1 MPGREGKRSLTP
13 RSGSHIFALLLIPV
27 AALLGFFLGGF
38 LRGAVSELRHP
49 APVVHT
55 ETSVLAVQPHHR
67 GNIVLILDDVG
78 FDHQP
83 LTTAMAID
91 PNVNFAVLP
100 NGKRSTEFASTLH
113 ARGFE
118 LLCHLPMEPEGFPRI
133 SPGDG
138 AVLTTMSDAEIA
150 TATRTNIN
158 AIRFARGVN
167 NHMGSRATA
176 DRRVMTDVL
185 GALPKGMYFID
196 SKTTG
201 NSIAGALAHTMRVKT
216 ASRNVFLDDVQDVAA
231 IRRQLV
237 QLADTASS
245 RGVSVGIGHMYPSTI
260 QVLTED
266 APKLRAEGFRFVR
279 ASSVVR

>member
-1 MPGREGKRSLTP
+1 MPGREGKRGLT
-13 RSGSHIFALLLIPV
+13 RRTGSFRTVALLMLIPV
-27 AALLGFFLGGF
+27 GGIVLFFLWSF
-38 LRGAVSELRHP
+38 LHNALSLLNRPAHSE
-49 APVVHT
+49 A
-55 ETSVLAVQPHHR
+55 SVLGTSHR
-67 GNIVLILDDVG
+67 GDIVLILDDVG

-83 LTTAMAID
+83 LDSAMAID

-100 NGKRSTEFASTLH
+100 NGKRSMEFASTLH

-133 SPGDG
+133 SPGVG
-138 AVLTTMSDAEIA
+138 AVLTTMSDVQIA
-150 TATRTNIN
+150 NATRTNIES
-158 AIRFARGVN
+158 IRFARGVN

-201 NSIAGALAHTMRVKT
+201 NSIAGPLARTMRVKT

-231 IRRQLV
+231 IRK
-237 QLADTASS
+237 QLAVLAETASS

-260 QVLTED
+260 EVLTED

-279 ASSVVR
+279 ASAVVR

>member
-1 MPGREGKRSLTP
+1 MLGREGKRGLT
-13 RSGSHIFALLLIPV
+13 RRTGSFKTVALLMLIPV
-27 AALLGFFLGGF
+27 GGIVLIFLWSFLHHALSLLH
-38 LRGAVSELRHP
+38 RPAHSE
-49 APVVHT
+49 A
-55 ETSVLAVQPHHR
+55 SVLGTPHR
-67 GNIVLILDDVG
+67 GDIVLILDDVG

-83 LTTAMAID
+83 LTSAMNID

-100 NGKRSTEFASTLH
+100 NGMRSMEFASTLH

-138 AVLTTMSDAEIA
+138 AVMTTMSDAQIA
-150 TATRTNIN
+150 TATRENIES
-158 AIRFARGVN
+158 IRFARGVN

-201 NSIAGALAHTMRVKT
+201 NSIAGSLARTMRVKT
-216 ASRNVFLDDVQDVAA
+216 ASRNVFLDDVQDVSS
-231 IRRQLV
+231 IRRQLTE
-237 QLADTASS
+237 LADTASA

-279 ASSVVR
+279 ASAVVR